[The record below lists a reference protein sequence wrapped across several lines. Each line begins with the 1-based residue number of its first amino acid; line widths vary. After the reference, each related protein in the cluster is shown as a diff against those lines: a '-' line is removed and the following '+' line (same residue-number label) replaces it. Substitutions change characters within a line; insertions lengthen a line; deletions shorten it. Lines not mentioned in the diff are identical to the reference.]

1 VLSYG
6 YVNRAPDLY
15 MSMKE
20 LRELIRQRETD
31 DAMALVDAML
41 NAWRKAYPVGSESNK
56 ESPCSG

>member
-1 VLSYG
+1 
-6 YVNRAPDLY
+6 
-15 MSMKE
+15 MKE